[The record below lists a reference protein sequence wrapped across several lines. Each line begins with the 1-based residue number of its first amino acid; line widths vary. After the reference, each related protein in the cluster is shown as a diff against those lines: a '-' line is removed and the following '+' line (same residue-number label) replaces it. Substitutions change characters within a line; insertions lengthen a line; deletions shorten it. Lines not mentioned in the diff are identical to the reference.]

1 MADFRGVW
9 QTNCPI
15 IGHVLIL
22 ALDTSSPSGS
32 VAVLRDEKIIGSVS
46 TWTDEVY
53 SARMFRHVEFLL
65 QELSLRLDEFDL
77 FAVAAGPGSFTG
89 LRVGLAAVKGWAEV
103 YQKPIAAI
111 SGLEAVAVQ
120 SHSTVPLLVPVLD
133 ARRGQIYFGFYR
145 RVDAA
150 QLALEGEECVA
161 TPEEFVQALS
171 AHTPKV
177 DFTVLT
183 PIPALVREALSRLET
198 PPATPAK
205 CCRSTMPR
213 PSSLLMSACSATA
226 ARRGASFPTPSRST
240 RITSAGPTPNSTG
253 RIPVALDRPADRI
266 ARHRCDSRDPAG
278 VARGRAVDRARL
290 RPRRRGRNGGL
301 GG

>member
-1 MADFRGVW
+1 MADFCGVW

-32 VAVLRDEKIIGSVS
+32 VAVLRNEKIIGSIS

-65 QELSLRLDEFDL
+65 RELSLRLDEFDL

-111 SGLEAVAVQ
+111 SGLEAIAVQ

-145 RVDAA
+145 RADAER
-150 QLALEGEECVA
+150 LALEGQECVA
-161 TPEEFVQALS
+161 TPEEFVQALG

-177 DFTVLT
+177 DFAVLT

-198 PPATPAK
+198 PPGSPGKMSVDDASPILA
-205 CCRSTMPR
+205 PYVG
-213 PSSLLMSACSATA
+213 LLGY
-226 ARRGASFPTPSRST
+226 RR
-240 RITSAGPTPNSTG
+240 
-253 RIPVALDRPADRI
+253 ALRGELSDALTLDANYVRRTDAEL
-266 ARHRCDSRDPAG
+266 HWKDP
-278 VARGRAVDRARL
+278 
-290 RPRRRGRNGGL
+290 GGS
-301 GG
+301 

>member
-1 MADFRGVW
+1 MADFCGVW

-32 VAVLRDEKIIGSVS
+32 VAVLRDERIIGSVS

-65 QELSLRLDEFDL
+65 QELSLRLEEFDL

-145 RVDAA
+145 RVDPA
-150 QLALEGEECVA
+150 QLALEGEERVA

-171 AHTPKV
+171 ARTPKV
-177 DFTVLT
+177 EFTVLT
-183 PIPALVREALSRLET
+183 PIPALVREVLSRLET
-198 PPATPAK
+198 PLASRGEMSIDDASPILAPYVG
-205 CCRSTMPR
+205 
-213 PSSLLMSACSATA
+213 LLGY
-226 ARRGASFPTPSRST
+226 RRAQRGELSD
-240 RITSAGPTPNSTG
+240 
-253 RIPVALDRPADRI
+253 ALTLDANYVRRTDAEL
-266 ARHRCDSRDPAG
+266 HWKDP
-278 VARGRAVDRARL
+278 
-290 RPRRRGRNGGL
+290 GGS
-301 GG
+301 

>member
-1 MADFRGVW
+1 MADFCGVW

-32 VAVLRDEKIIGSVS
+32 VAVLRDERIIGSVS

-53 SARMFRHVEFLL
+53 SARMFRHIEFLL

-111 SGLEAVAVQ
+111 SGLEAIAVQ

-145 RVDAA
+145 RVDAGR
-150 QLALEGEECVA
+150 LALEGQECLA
-161 TPEEFVQALS
+161 TPEEFVLALS

-177 DFTVLT
+177 DFAVLT
-183 PIPALVREALSRLET
+183 PIPALVREALSRPET
-198 PPATPAK
+198 PPT
-205 CCRSTMPR
+205 
-213 PSSLLMSACSATA
+213 SSSRMSIDDASPILAPYVGLLGY
-226 ARRGASFPTPSRST
+226 RRAQRGELSDAVT
-240 RITSAGPTPNSTG
+240 
-253 RIPVALDRPADRI
+253 LDANYVRRTDAELQWK
-266 ARHRCDSRDPAG
+266 DP
-278 VARGRAVDRARL
+278 
-290 RPRRRGRNGGL
+290 GGS
-301 GG
+301 

>member
-32 VAVLRDEKIIGSVS
+32 VAVLRDEKVVGSVS

-65 QELSLRLDEFDL
+65 RELSLRLDEFDL

-120 SHSTVPLLVPVLD
+120 SHSRVPLLVPVLD
-133 ARRGQIYFGFYR
+133 ARRGQLYFGFYR
-145 RVDAA
+145 RVDPAR
-150 QLALEGEECVA
+150 LALEGQECVA
-161 TPEEFVQALS
+161 TPEEFAQALDTR
-171 AHTPKV
+171 AAEPDFAIVTPV
-177 DFTVLT
+177 A
-183 PIPALVREALSRLET
+183 ALLHGVSSRLET
-198 PPATPAK
+198 VRTSGIIPMDGVSPILAPHVGRLGYRRAQRGELADALTLDANYVRRTDAELHWKDPG
-205 CCRSTMPR
+205 RS
-213 PSSLLMSACSATA
+213 
-226 ARRGASFPTPSRST
+226 
-240 RITSAGPTPNSTG
+240 
-253 RIPVALDRPADRI
+253 
-266 ARHRCDSRDPAG
+266 
-278 VARGRAVDRARL
+278 
-290 RPRRRGRNGGL
+290 
-301 GG
+301 

>member
-1 MADFRGVW
+1 MPDYRGVW

-46 TWTDEVY
+46 SWTDELY

-65 QELSLRLDEFDL
+65 QELSLRLDEIDL

-111 SGLEAVAVQ
+111 SDLEAVAVQ
-120 SHSTVPLLVPVLD
+120 SHSIVPLLVPVLD

-145 RVDAA
+145 RLDRER
-150 QLALEGEECVA
+150 LALEGEECVA
-161 TPEEFVQALS
+161 TPDEFVQALS
-171 AHTPKV
+171 ARTQKV
-177 DFTVLT
+177 DFAVLT

-198 PPATPAK
+198 PPASPGKMSIDDA
-205 CCRSTMPR
+205 SPMLAPYVG
-213 PSSLLMSACSATA
+213 LLGY
-226 ARRGASFPTPSRST
+226 RRAQRGELSD
-240 RITSAGPTPNSTG
+240 
-253 RIPVALDRPADRI
+253 ALTLDANYVRRTDAELQWK
-266 ARHRCDSRDPAG
+266 DP
-278 VARGRAVDRARL
+278 
-290 RPRRRGRNGGL
+290 GGS
-301 GG
+301 

>member
-1 MADFRGVW
+1 MADFCGVW

-32 VAVLRDEKIIGSVS
+32 VAVLRDERIIGSVS

-111 SGLEAVAVQ
+111 SGLEAIAVQ
-120 SHSTVPLLVPVLD
+120 SHSMVPLLVPVLD

-145 RVDAA
+145 LVAPA
-150 QLALEGEECVA
+150 QLAVEGPECVA
-161 TPEEFVQALS
+161 TPEEFAQALS
-171 AHTPKV
+171 AHAPKM
-177 DFTVLT
+177 DFAVLT

-198 PPATPAK
+198 PLASPGKMSIDDASPILA
-205 CCRSTMPR
+205 PYVG
-213 PSSLLMSACSATA
+213 LLGY
-226 ARRGASFPTPSRST
+226 RRAQRGELSD
-240 RITSAGPTPNSTG
+240 
-253 RIPVALDRPADRI
+253 ALTLDANYVRRTDAEL
-266 ARHRCDSRDPAG
+266 HWKDP
-278 VARGRAVDRARL
+278 
-290 RPRRRGRNGGL
+290 GGS
-301 GG
+301 

>member
-1 MADFRGVW
+1 MADFCGVW

-32 VAVLRDEKIIGSVS
+32 VAVLRDERIIGSVS

-53 SARMFRHVEFLL
+53 SARMFRHIEFLL
-65 QELSLRLDEFDL
+65 QELSLRLEEFDL

-145 RVDAA
+145 RVGPA
-150 QLALEGEECVA
+150 QLALESEECVA

-171 AHTPKV
+171 ARTPKV
-177 DFTVLT
+177 EFTVLT
-183 PIPALVREALSRLET
+183 PIPALVRKALSRLET
-198 PPATPAK
+198 PLASPGKMSIDDASPILA
-205 CCRSTMPR
+205 PYVG
-213 PSSLLMSACSATA
+213 LLGY
-226 ARRGASFPTPSRST
+226 RRAQRGELSD
-240 RITSAGPTPNSTG
+240 
-253 RIPVALDRPADRI
+253 ALTLDANYVRRTDAEL
-266 ARHRCDSRDPAG
+266 HWKDP
-278 VARGRAVDRARL
+278 
-290 RPRRRGRNGGL
+290 GGS
-301 GG
+301 